1 MTLANVALILP
12 FSQKKQG
19 KTKAVYFYPKE
30 NRYQHVFTDKGRELY
45 KAEYQE
51 NVKLLTFLT
60 KFPSV
65 YMNFKRE

>member
-1 MTLANVALILP
+1 MVFHFEQQSLGYWNRVKLKP
-12 FSQKKQG
+12 FTFTQ
-19 KTKAVYFYPKE
+19 KE
-30 NRYQHVFTDKGRELY
+30 NRYQHVFTDKGRELF